1 MTAKKKKSVRKSAP
15 PPEGRKVSLTGISLL
30 MLVGMLLVLGARA
43 NAGELLH
50 LSDVLPY
57 ALWGISAGLL
67 VLLLRWGGYGGSP
80 VLPELVLLLSAVG
93 VLVRSRMEGSVEG
106 TGGWGPL
113 IQPLGFVWLWLAWV
127 FSRKGRIQ
135 SFRPLW
141 PLAFLLSM
149 GIIGGLIVLGSNFR
163 GAFYGPGGLTP
174 SELLKLLV
182 PLALAGFFV
191 AAEKKW
197 ERKGFWN
204 PPVGQSL
211 QLLVAWG
218 LLCGLLVLQ
227 RDLGLLV
234 LLSLMLVVMLISV
247 TRSWSWGLLLAGAI
261 AGGGWL
267 VLEYMDHGARR
278 LQAWRDPFADP
289 TGSGWQVLQGL
300 SGLYAG
306 GLTGTGLGAGA
317 PERLPIAGS
326 DFVYAVYGEELGY
339 VGCIM
344 LLILFALLLR
354 RAAAV
359 ANIQT
364 ETFAGLFA
372 TGLTAILAVQV
383 LVNISGVV
391 TLLPITG
398 ITLPFISQ
406 GGSSIWV
413 TSVQFGLLLG
423 MAEPGGSNR
432 KTKSKPKAKT
442 RPKKKTA
449 SKRK

>member
-1 MTAKKKKSVRKSAP
+1 MTAKKTSSASDCASNP
-15 PPEGRKVSLTGISLL
+15 PSQRLGFGGVFLL
-30 MLVGMLLVLGARA
+30 LAVGMLLVLGARA
-43 NAGELLH
+43 NAGEFLH

-57 ALWGISAGLL
+57 VFWAVSAGIL
-67 VLLLRWGGYGGSP
+67 VLGLRLASYGGSP
-80 VLPELVLLLSAVG
+80 VLPELMLLLSALG

-106 TGGWGPL
+106 VGNWSL
-113 IQPLGFVWLWLAWV
+113 FIQPLGFVWLWLAWN
-127 FSRKGRIQ
+127 FSRKGRILC
-135 SFRPLW
+135 FRALW
-141 PLAFLLSM
+141 PLAFLISLAVV
-149 GIIGGLIVLGSNFR
+149 GGLILLGSRFR

-174 SELLKLLV
+174 SELLKLFV
-182 PLALAGFFV
+182 PLALAGFF
-191 AAEKKW
+191 AAADQKW
-197 ERKGFWN
+197 LRRGFWN
-204 PPVGQSL
+204 PPIPQSA
-211 QLLVAWG
+211 QLLMAWG

-227 RDLGLLV
+227 RDLGLVV
-234 LLSLMLVVMLISV
+234 LLSFMLVVMLISV
-247 TRSWSWGLLLAGAI
+247 TRSWSWGVLLAGAM

-267 VLEYMDHGARR
+267 VWKTMDHGARR
-278 LQAWRDPFADP
+278 LQAWLDPFADP

-339 VGCIM
+339 IGCVL

-354 RAAAV
+354 RSAEV
-359 ANIQT
+359 ANIQSSP
-364 ETFAGLFA
+364 FAGLLA

-383 LVNISGVV
+383 LVNIAGVV

-398 ITLPFISQ
+398 ITLPYISQ

-423 MAEPGGSNR
+423 MAEPGEIQ
-432 KTKSKPKAKT
+432 KKAKSKGKSKVPS
-442 RPKKKTA
+442 RKKSA
-449 SKRK
+449 GSRK